1 MASRIDKDARSEAAK
16 HHALAI
22 TTRELKQMDEG
33 DDMKITTE
41 SIQNDCQSIQP
52 KPTRSG
58 NFLTFFWPS
67 CTIVLADLTEKL
79 KTNSADVISA
89 QKVSG
94 RSRLILHY
102 CST

>member
-41 SIQNDCQSIQP
+41 SIQNLLLD
-52 KPTRSG
+52 
-58 NFLTFFWPS
+58 
-67 CTIVLADLTEKL
+67 EKL
-79 KTNSADVISA
+79 NYPPATTHTGPLSAPQNIYEA
-89 QKVSG
+89 
-94 RSRLILHY
+94 RWI
-102 CST
+102 